1 MESIIQTSNN
11 VEKNTEILQTY
22 QVRYGKSWYSIIPKK
37 YEPERQTFE
46 IAWKMIKENTSSK
59 ETYIKWFLNE
69 QECAKLLYGFS
80 I

>member
-1 MESIIQTSNN
+1 MESIVPTPNN
-11 VEKNTEILQTY
+11 LEKNSEILQTY

-59 ETYIKWFLNE
+59 TTYREWFLKE
-69 QECAKLLYGFS
+69 REDAKLLYGFS
-80 I
+80 L